1 MIEERKGETVAKAG
15 INEFSALRH
24 KHNIEVSGFKK
35 FSRIFLPVIP
45 QPIALLV
52 ARDGK
57 RGLIVV
63 DGLCQCEGEEG
74 LRQGS
79 VIFGGTEVVLKLRVV
94 ILGVVG
100 LKADRGPCVIL

>member
-1 MIEERKGETVAKAG
+1 MAKAG

-52 ARDGK
+52 ARDCK